1 MILLISRNRHSLKR
15 NHKRNHDDK
24 NNPSFPLNLYLAKIR
39 PAGALTIIPKAIVA
53 AQIIRV
59 FISDFPKVRMV
70 KILMYASRVKISGIK
85 ELIDK
90 DIVEAEIS
98 AFGLS
103 DAPITQNIGSNI
115 NARKAPKT
123 IQNKTLDP
131 IFMTLSFLSS

>member
-1 MILLISRNRHSLKR
+1 
-15 NHKRNHDDK
+15 
-24 NNPSFPLNLYLAKIR
+24 
-39 PAGALTIIPKAIVA
+39 
-53 AQIIRV
+53 
-59 FISDFPKVRMV
+59 
-70 KILMYASRVKISGIK
+70 MYASRVKISGIK

-131 IFMTLSFLSS
+131 IFMTLSFFEFMNFPSYRSIPNLQISLLSVVPLQ